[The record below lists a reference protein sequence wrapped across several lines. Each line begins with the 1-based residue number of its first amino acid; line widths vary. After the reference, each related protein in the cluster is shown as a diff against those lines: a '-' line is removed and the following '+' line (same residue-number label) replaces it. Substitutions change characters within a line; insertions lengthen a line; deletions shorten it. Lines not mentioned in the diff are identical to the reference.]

1 MGIKYILAVFLAAAF
16 FMTGCSSKADNS
28 GRYFDDNGL
37 NNGVN
42 GRSAEGTLDNNDMYG
57 STTADG
63 YDSTYG
69 TGLNGEGTMYG
80 TDTYDLTGMD
90 YTDPN
95 LTGVNGVGALSG
107 ANGVVNGANNDGT
120 HNGMASTTNTGT
132 NF

>member
-1 MGIKYILAVFLAAAF
+1 
-16 FMTGCSSKADNS
+16 
-28 GRYFDDNGL
+28 
-37 NNGVN
+37 
-42 GRSAEGTLDNNDMYG
+42 MYG

-95 LTGVNGVGALSG
+95 LAGVNGVGALSG
-107 ANGVVNGANNDGT
+107 ANGVVNGAN
-120 HNGMASTTNTGT
+120 TGT